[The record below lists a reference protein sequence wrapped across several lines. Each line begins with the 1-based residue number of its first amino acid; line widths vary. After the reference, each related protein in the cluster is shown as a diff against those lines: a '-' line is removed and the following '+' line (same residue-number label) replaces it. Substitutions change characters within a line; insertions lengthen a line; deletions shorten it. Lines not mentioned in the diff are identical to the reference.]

1 MELYKLYHPVTAAPF
16 QADAS
21 YREVLPTGALRP
33 YIRCFWGTDDYKMYS
48 GRNAGNTR
56 LIIPDTCMDIIFTIN
71 ATCNTISDSFYGID
85 DSPYQTDSRKNGKE
99 GASIFGIRFY
109 AWSAALFA
117 EESMKNVC
125 NLSFDAGQYFSK
137 IKKEL
142 TPLLW
147 ENKSL
152 IQRASAAERVLMRH
166 FHSDRENANLLNAVY
181 LILRN
186 RGCFKALDIAGGLH
200 ISLRQLERIC
210 KENTGVSPKKLSS
223 LVRYQYLW
231 SDILYRPY
239 RALDAVERYGY
250 TDQAHL
256 IRDFKRYHSMTPKAA
271 REKAFSNFSENP

>member
-1 MELYKLYHPVTAAPF
+1 
-16 QADAS
+16 
-21 YREVLPTGALRP
+21 
-33 YIRCFWGTDDYKMYS
+33 
-48 GRNAGNTR
+48 
-56 LIIPDTCMDIIFTIN
+56 
-71 ATCNTISDSFYGID
+71 
-85 DSPYQTDSRKNGKE
+85 
-99 GASIFGIRFY
+99 
-109 AWSAALFA
+109 
-117 EESMKNVC
+117 MKNVC

-210 KENTGVSPKKLSS
+210 KENTGVSPKSCPPWS
-223 LVRYQYLW
+223 VTSIYGAISFTVRTALW
-231 SDILYRPY
+231 MR
-239 RALDAVERYGY
+239 
-250 TDQAHL
+250 
-256 IRDFKRYHSMTPKAA
+256 
-271 REKAFSNFSENP
+271 